1 MELRD
6 IYRFQAKKLRFS
18 MFKMDLFEYL
28 RYKTA
33 LLNVRKGIYFHFLTE
48 ITSSFTVKL

>member
-6 IYRFQAKKLRFS
+6 IYRFIATKLRFS
-18 MFKMDLFEYL
+18 LFKIDLSECINVPKL
-28 RYKTA
+28 R
-33 LLNVRKGIYFHFLTE
+33 LNVRKGIYFHFLTE

>member
-1 MELRD
+1 MEMRD
-6 IYRFQAKKLRFS
+6 IYRFLAKKLRFS

-28 RYKTA
+28 RLK
-33 LLNVRKGIYFHFLTE
+33 LRLNVRKGIYFHFLTE

>member
-1 MELRD
+1 MEMRD
-6 IYRFQAKKLRFS
+6 IYRFLAKKSRFS
-18 MFKMDLFEYL
+18 MFKMDLLEYL

-33 LLNVRKGIYFHFLTE
+33 LNVRKGIYFHFLIK